1 MDVHEKNET
10 GCWEPK
16 RHRKVIWKK
25 VPLGAWLLSYLG
37 VFNCYSSKRYEEK
50 YSYDTGNPSCNKK

>member
-1 MDVHEKNET
+1 MKTELTEEGET
-10 GCWEPK
+10 HTRCWEAG

-50 YSYDTGNPSCNKK
+50 